1 LIERVPDSSSELNM
15 LKVQDSKRLVVKVGS
30 QVLCDESGE
39 LNLPVLAGL
48 SGQISELRAKD
59 WQVVLVSSG
68 AVASGAGVMRTVPGA
83 SRLDQISNPVVRKQA
98 LAAAGQVRL
107 VESWQ
112 KLFSQHG
119 VAVAQVL
126 ATKSDFQTRRHYL
139 NMRACVEALLDAG
152 LVPIVNENDVVAV
165 TELMFTDNDE
175 LAGLIAGMV
184 NADCLCLL
192 STVAGVLTD
201 QPGSAT
207 ASCIE
212 HWDEAQH
219 KATELVQKGASAL
232 GRGGMHSKIATA
244 RTVATLGTEVVI
256 ADGRADGILHR
267 ILSGE
272 AVGTRFAPGSDVS
285 PAKRWLASAQNQA
298 VGSVVVN
305 AGAEAALLD
314 QSRLASLLPVGIS
327 QVNGPFE
334 AGDVIQIRNEAG
346 RVIGCGRTRYGADEA
361 RQWQGQRGHKAL
373 IHYDYLYLLETVRH

>member
-1 LIERVPDSSSELNM
+1 M
-15 LKVQDSKRLVVKVGS
+15 LKQQENNRLVVKVGS
-30 QVLCDESGE
+30 QVLCDDSGA
-39 LNLPVLAGL
+39 LNLPVLASL
-48 SGQISELRAKD
+48 SAQISELNAKG

-68 AVASGAGVMRTVPGA
+68 AVASGAGVMRNEPGA
-83 SRLDQISNPVVRKQA
+83 RLLNQITNPVVRKQA

-139 NMRACVEALLDAG
+139 NMRACIEALLDAG
-152 LVPIVNENDVVAV
+152 LVPIVNEHDVVAV

-184 NADCLCLL
+184 HADFLCLL
-192 STVAGVLTD
+192 STVAGVLTG
-201 QPGSAT
+201 QPGSAG
-207 ASCIE
+207 SVCIAQ
-212 HWDEAQH
+212 WDEAVH
-219 KATELVQKGASAL
+219 KADELVLKGTSAL

-244 RTVATLGTEVVI
+244 RRVAALGTEVVI
-256 ADGRADGILHR
+256 ADGKAAGVLQGILD
-267 ILSGE
+267 GKNT
-272 AVGTRFAPGSDVS
+272 GTRFAPGSGVS

-305 AGAEAALLD
+305 PGAEAALLD
-314 QSRLASLLPVGIS
+314 QSRLASLLPVGIN

-334 AGDVIQIRNEAG
+334 SGDVIQIRNESG
-346 RVIGCGRTRYGADEA
+346 QVIGCGRCRYGSEESLALL
-361 RQWQGQRGHKAL
+361 GQRGQKPL
-373 IHYDYLYLLETVRH
+373 IHYDYLYMLEAIRN